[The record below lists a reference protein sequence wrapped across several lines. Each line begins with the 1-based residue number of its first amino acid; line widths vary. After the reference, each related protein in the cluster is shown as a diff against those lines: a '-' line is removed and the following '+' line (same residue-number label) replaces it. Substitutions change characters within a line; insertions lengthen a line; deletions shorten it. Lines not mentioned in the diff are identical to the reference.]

1 MREAKI
7 NHENLPGSDLTI
19 TEVKKENTPKEK
31 IKYKTVT
38 ILLTEDEKN
47 QIEELAKNYIPPI
60 SMTKLIKAKLYE
72 HQILK

>member
-7 NHENLPGSDLTI
+7 DNDKLPGSDLTI

-31 IKYKTVT
+31 TKYKTVT

>member
-7 NHENLPGSDLTI
+7 DNDNLPGSDLTI

-31 IKYKTVT
+31 TKYKTVT